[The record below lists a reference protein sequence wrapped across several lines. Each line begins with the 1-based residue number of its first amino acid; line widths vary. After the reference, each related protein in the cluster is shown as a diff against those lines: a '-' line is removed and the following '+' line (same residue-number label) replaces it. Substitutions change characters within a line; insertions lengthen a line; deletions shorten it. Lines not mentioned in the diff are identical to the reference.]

1 MLKNVRVMA
10 KKPFSHFLKFFF
22 AITPIFINILQKFCM
37 VISDALLLMYNT
49 AIIEKNDFFLT
60 FISDLVKQKM
70 LVAKK

>member
-1 MLKNVRVMA
+1 MYELWPKNHLA
-10 KKPFSHFLKFFF
+10 IFKSFFL

-49 AIIEKNDFFLT
+49 AIFEKNDFLT

-70 LVAKK
+70 LEAKK